1 MRNELKILILKITF
15 SPIWFIFALC
25 YVVIETWV
33 RFTNPTAE
41 YEEFDIWEY
50 WRLQMWQKIKCW
62 LGWHDWVLTHETVE
76 TRRLGYQQ
84 IFWYECKHCG
94 KVKK

>member
-1 MRNELKILILKITF
+1 MLNELKMLILKITF

-41 YEEFDIWEY
+41 YEEFDILEY
-50 WRLQMWQKIKCW
+50 WRL
-62 LGWHDWVLTHETVE
+62 
-76 TRRLGYQQ
+76 
-84 IFWYECKHCG
+84 
-94 KVKK
+94 